1 MTNWINQNDQPDQ
14 TTSQQ
19 QYDYLEYL
27 NNFDLSLYDLYRCE
41 VVGDIPE
48 LFYSIIRNFELLW
61 GVLEFS
67 SEDLEGDFLNDFDS
81 RLSNVEE
88 CFSSMSSLNYDDDIE
103 EKIRNSKSSVET
115 IKNSFYEYF
124 DVGSTTHDNQ

>member
-1 MTNWINQNDQPDQ
+1 M
-14 TTSQQ
+14 
-19 QYDYLEYL
+19 
-27 NNFDLSLYDLYRCE
+27 
-41 VVGDIPE
+41 VGDIPE
-48 LFYSIIRNFELLW
+48 LFYSIISNFELLW